1 MISTTILGSILG
13 FAGSAL
19 APIVGYFEK
28 KNSAKHEIAKL
39 GKAAEMIQA
48 GFEQDQVMYA
58 LTARSD
64 EHKRLLDHDIAISK
78 GTGFTSGLA
87 KMVRPILTYSFFAL
101 FAVVEM
107 STLNHALSAGTE
119 FNTAILQVWD
129 QDTQAI
135 FATIITFWFG
145 NRVFEKRNKL
155 P

>member
-64 EHKRLLDHDIAISK
+64 EHKRL
-78 GTGFTSGLA
+78 LA